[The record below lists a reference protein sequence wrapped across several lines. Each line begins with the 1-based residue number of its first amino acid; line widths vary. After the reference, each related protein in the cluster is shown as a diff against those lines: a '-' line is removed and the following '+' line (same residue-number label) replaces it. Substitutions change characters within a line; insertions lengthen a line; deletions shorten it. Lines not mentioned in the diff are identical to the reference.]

1 MSTIEKLINK
11 VGTHQQNNGKGKD
24 EVVVENNASPRASG
38 DTETATPA
46 EQGSDRN
53 NTIHLN
59 YKRLAEAGIFAP
71 DDTKP
76 HVRDEFRR
84 IKRPLLSNAIGR
96 TVSLVD
102 RGNLIMVT
110 SSLSDEGKTFTTMN
124 LALSITLE
132 RDYTVLLVD
141 ADPIKSDVSKLFDLE
156 NRLGL
161 TDVLQ
166 NENLSIGDILVRT
179 DIPNL
184 SLIPSGMSHPQMAEL
199 LASKRM
205 ERIISEI
212 SERYSDRIIIF
223 DAPPVMVTSEAQM
236 LADLVGQIAFV
247 IRAGSTPQY
256 VIEEA
261 IATLN
266 QNKAIGLIL
275 NQTRRLFTSN
285 YHGGYYGSY
294 E

>member
-1 MSTIEKLINK
+1 MNTIEKLINK
-11 VGTHQQNNGKGKD
+11 VAADQQKVEGKKD
-24 EVVVENNASPRASG
+24 SAAVNTESSPVTACAESAGGVAAGPGGENIV
-38 DTETATPA
+38 
-46 EQGSDRN
+46 Q
-53 NTIHLN
+53 LN
-59 YKRLAEAGIFAP
+59 YKRLGVAGIFAP
-71 DDTKP
+71 DETRS

-110 SSLSDEGKTFTTMN
+110 SSLPDEGKTFTTVN

-141 ADPIKSDVSKLFDLE
+141 ADPTKSDVTRLFDLE
-156 NRLGL
+156 NRPGL
-161 TDVLQ
+161 TDLLQ
-166 NENLSIGDILVRT
+166 SESLGIGDVMVKT

-184 SLIPSGMSHPQMAEL
+184 SLIPSGLSHPQMTEL
-199 LASKRM
+199 LASHRM
-205 ERIISEI
+205 ERIITEM
-212 SERYSDRIIIF
+212 SERYSDRVIIF
-223 DAPPVMVTSEAQM
+223 DAPPLLVTSEAQL

-247 IRAGSTPQY
+247 IRAGSTPEY

-261 IATLN
+261 LATLD
-266 QNKAIGLIL
+266 QGKAIGLIL
-275 NQTRRLFTSN
+275 NQTQRLFGSN
-285 YHGGYYGSY
+285 YHGGYYGGY